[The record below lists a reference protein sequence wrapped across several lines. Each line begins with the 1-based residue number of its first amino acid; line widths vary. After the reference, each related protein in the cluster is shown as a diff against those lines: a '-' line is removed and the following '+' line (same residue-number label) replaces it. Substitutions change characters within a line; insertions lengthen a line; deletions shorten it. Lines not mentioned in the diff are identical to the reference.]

1 MLTLV
6 AVLGPLRAA
15 PAATIAGPA
24 RVIDGDTIVVAGTR
38 VRLFGIDAPE
48 LRQRCRRWYWRSYRC
63 GRDAAVVL
71 ARLTRGHAVECQP
84 RGHDGHR
91 RTLATC
97 ATDSGDLGAE
107 MVRRG
112 WALDYTRY
120 SAGRYSAEQEAAR
133 VERRGLWAGRF
144 NSPEQWRRQRRR

>member
-1 MLTLV
+1 MLV
-6 AVLGPLRAA
+6 AVLGPPRAA

-71 ARLTRGHAVECQP
+71 ARLTRGRTVECQP
-84 RGHDGHR
+84 RGHDKHR
-91 RTLATC
+91 RMVATC
-97 ATDSGDLGAE
+97 ATDMGDLGAE

-112 WALDYTRY
+112 WALDFARY
-120 SAGRYSAEQEAAR
+120 SAGRYRPEQAAAR
-133 VERRGLWAGRF
+133 AARLGLWAGRF
-144 NSPEQWRRQRRR
+144 KSPEQWRRERRR